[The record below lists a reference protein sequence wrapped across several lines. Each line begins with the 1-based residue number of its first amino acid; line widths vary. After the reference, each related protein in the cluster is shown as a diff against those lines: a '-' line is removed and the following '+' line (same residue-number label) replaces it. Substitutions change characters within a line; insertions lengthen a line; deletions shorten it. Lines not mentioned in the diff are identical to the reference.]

1 MIDFL
6 FVSKT
11 TASKKATLRV
21 DMVDSNIERFT
32 VMWCDGVRGTEFENV
47 LPWHQG
53 SVLSRSDIETWAQQN
68 SENYSVYEYGG
79 DQIVLVGAQ
88 THDIKITPT
97 ITGGNNV
104 TIKMTGSYE
113 GMPDIT
119 DVIDLENSVVKT
131 VKGIE
136 GYNYTFSIVTEKANW
151 TSSAPEAVKV
161 DGDEE
166 VAIQVTISA

>member
-1 MIDFL
+1 MRDFI
-6 FVSKT
+6 VYKKDDSSK
-11 TASKKATLRV
+11 ALLRV
-21 DMVDSNIERFT
+21 DIINDEFDRFT
-32 VMWCDGVRGTEFENV
+32 VMYLEGVRGTKFEGI

-79 DQIVLVGAQ
+79 DQIVLVGAK